1 MHPSGK
7 WILGPKNLA
16 FMYGPDHKAL
26 RKSFLSLFTTK
37 ALGIYASV
45 QVRLLHACGVTRAR
59 LLGGQPRAPPQH
71 AWLRASRAPSAL
83 RWPAAVPPG
92 PQSRRWPRRLRMCIF
107 RQAHPGAAQTAG

>member
-45 QVRLLHACGVTRAR
+45 QVRLLHASRAARAR
-59 LLGGQPRAPPQH
+59 LPGGQPPAPPQR
-71 AWLRASRAPSAL
+71 AWTRVARAPTASRLAAACRSAPSD
-83 RWPAAVPPG
+83 R
-92 PQSRRWPRRLRMCIF
+92 RRLLASACIF
-107 RQAHPGAAQTAG
+107 CVAHTAVAQTAG

>member
-1 MHPSGK
+1 VHPSGK

-45 QVRLLHACGVTRAR
+45 QVRLLLASRAARDR
-59 LLGGQPRAPPQH
+59 LPGGLPRAPRR
-71 AWLRASRAPSAL
+71 RAGMHVLRAPSAS
-83 RWPAAVPPG
+83 RWPAAARCAFQLCRPLAA
-92 PQSRRWPRRLRMCIF
+92 SACIF
-107 RQAHPGAAQTAG
+107 RRAHLLAAQTAG